1 MEEALQRIRAVL
13 ETTAPRWSNL
23 TETLPRDLLDHP
35 PAPGEWSAAQCLQH
49 LLDAERQV
57 FPVRLRAL
65 LAGQERLAPFDPE
78 AQEGAV
84 DGQSPAELAAAFARL
99 RAESLA
105 LLGGVTP
112 EDLARAAEHGEL
124 GRVTLGELLHEWA
137 AHDLMHT
144 VQAERALMQPFIPGS
159 GPWRHYF
166 RDHDVAA
173 PAGG

>member
-1 MEEALQRIRAVL
+1 MDEALHQICAVL
-13 ETTAPRWSNL
+13 KTTAPRWTNL
-23 TETLPRDLLDHP
+23 AETLPRELLDRP

-49 LLDAERQV
+49 LLDAERAV

-65 LAGQERLAPFDPE
+65 LAGQERLAAFDPE
-78 AQEGAV
+78 TQGSATA
-84 DGQSPAELAAAFARL
+84 GQSPADVAAEFARL

-105 LLGGVTP
+105 LLARVTP
-112 EDLARAAEHGEL
+112 ADLVRAAEHGEL

-159 GPWRHYF
+159 GPWRPYF
-166 RDHDVAA
+166 QNHDVAA
-173 PAGG
+173 PAGA